1 MLHAI
6 LNSKAGSVPLSEDLL
21 TASFFGRMRYLSDDM
36 QRHLMH
42 GLLGEAAPQLG
53 GLQDLAFWPTY
64 RLQAG
69 DQQRVTPDVVLR
81 FSGGTVVVEVK
92 HPLRGAQAPE
102 QWTRELDGA
111 VQAEL
116 EAPIHLL
123 ALGGNSPG
131 NAAGIDA
138 SRWPVQVQLHTRE
151 WPELARHIA
160 TLQERAELPSDQAVL
175 ADWLALLALYSLRPR
190 QRIDLLSLHRFTQEQ
205 QPFLNGMAQWLRMP
219 TAPQS

>member
-6 LNSKAGSVPLSEDLL
+6 LNSKAGAVLLSEDLL
-21 TASFFGRMRYLSDDM
+21 TAGLFGRMRYLSGEL
-36 QRHLMH
+36 QGQVMH
-42 GLLGEAAPQLG
+42 GLLGEAATQLG

-81 FSGGTVVVEVK
+81 FAGGTVVVEVK
-92 HPLRGAQAPE
+92 HPLRGAQAAD

-123 ALGGNSPG
+123 ALGGNSQG
-131 NAAGIDA
+131 NTAGFDA
-138 SRWPVQVQLHTRE
+138 NRWPVQVLLHTRE
-151 WPELARHIA
+151 WPELAHHLA
-160 TLQERAELPSDQAVL
+160 ALHERADLPSDQAVL

-190 QRIDLLSLHRFTQEQ
+190 QHIDLLALHHFAQ
-205 QPFLNGMAQWLRMP
+205 QHHPLLHGMAQWLRVP